1 MWQLLMITEPTYLPG
16 RGAKVM
22 LRPRQ
27 SSETKTTTTEPESES
42 KSHEGPLQ
50 TIAHT
55 LKAALPGTKSHSD
68 SPASVLSRD
77 VVIGSLGI
85 LHPSVLANFELVR
98 PCSALEID
106 VEPFL

>member
-1 MWQLLMITEPTYLPG
+1 
-16 RGAKVM
+16 M
-22 LRPRQ
+22 LRPRK
-27 SSETKTTTTEPESES
+27 SAETNKTTTETES

-55 LKAALPGTKSHSD
+55 LKAALPGVKSHSD

-77 VVIGSLGI
+77 IVIGSLGI